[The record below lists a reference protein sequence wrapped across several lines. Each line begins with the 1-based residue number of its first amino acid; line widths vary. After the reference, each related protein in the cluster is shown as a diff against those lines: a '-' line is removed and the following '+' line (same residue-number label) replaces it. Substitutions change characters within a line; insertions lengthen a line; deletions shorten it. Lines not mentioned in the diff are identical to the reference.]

1 MGNIFLTILNLFL
14 AENIFYISLVNFY
27 LNKVIGLALIFL
39 RNEKNR
45 LMQLKERPLTQINEK
60 L

>member
-1 MGNIFLTILNLFL
+1 MGNIFLTILNFFL
-14 AENIFYISLVNFY
+14 AKNIFYISLVNFY
-27 LNKVIGLALIFL
+27 LNRVIGLALIFL

-45 LMQLKERPLTQINEK
+45 LMQLKERPLTQFNEK